1 MKNEGCKMKN
11 SMTAAVVF
19 VCTAVACLPHT
30 VCAIEYTLNDLYRIA
45 LERSE
50 KVKISEEDVYIAE
63 RVKDKAMSALL
74 PKVYGTGSY
83 TRYTDTVVSGTGS
96 LIQPNEGSS
105 YGARLEQMMSMG
117 GREIISYRISK
128 DGVEKSKY
136 DLYALKEGYTIKVA
150 AVYYDVLRADKL
162 VEISQAAVDRL
173 TKHRNAAQTR
183 LKVGEVTKTAVFRAE
198 AELSGAQSDL
208 IKSQNFLKYTK
219 ALLARIVGIEG
230 EYGVKDEESEDSK
243 LKFDW
248 KNPASS
254 IQYRESDFTLN
265 RCQPLTAEC
274 LKEIADNERAELKS
288 ADLLKKMANS
298 QITYAR
304 GANWPTV
311 SVEGTYAKKYESPQ
325 TMSLINENIYGG
337 VRISFPFFEG
347 GLRNAEIK
355 EAVSKARQ
363 ADFSQSDLKKS
374 IGIEVDGAYLD
385 YITQRGVL
393 KSLEDQYVF
402 ANDNYN
408 AVSKQF
414 DFGLANSVDVMD
426 ANTLLVTAERQLA
439 DSVYNYQLA
448 ILRVKRTTGTLLKTV
463 INNDAKGQ
471 VPGARGQSL
480 KPQALSNP

>member
-1 MKNEGCKMKN
+1 MRRRITIIKILAVLG
-11 SMTAAVVF
+11 VVF
-19 VCTAVACLPHT
+19 CMYSYSPAV
-30 VCAIEYTLNDLYRIA
+30 EYTLNDLYRIA

-63 RVKDKAMSALL
+63 RGKDKAMSALL

-83 TRYTDTVVSGTGS
+83 TRYTDTAVSSTGS
-96 LIQPNEGSS
+96 LNQPNEGLS
-105 YGARLEQMMSMG
+105 YGARLEQAMSMG
-117 GREIISYRISK
+117 GREITSYRISK

-136 DLYALKEGYTIKVA
+136 DLYAIKEGYTINVA
-150 AVYYDVLRADKL
+150 TVYYDVLRAKKL
-162 VEISQAAVDRL
+162 AEISQAAVDRL

-288 ADLLKKMANS
+288 ADLQKKIANS
-298 QITYAR
+298 QITYAK

-311 SVEGTYAKKYESPQ
+311 SIEGTYVKKDESPP
-325 TMSLINENIYGG
+325 TMGLINENIYGG

-355 EAVSKARQ
+355 EAMSKARQ

-426 ANTLLVTAERQLA
+426 ANALLVTAERQLA
-439 DSVYNYQLA
+439 DSVYSYQLS

-463 INNDAKGQ
+463 INNDARGQGSKGQ
-471 VPGARGQSL
+471 
-480 KPQALSNP
+480 

>member
-1 MKNEGCKMKN
+1 M
-11 SMTAAVVF
+11 
-19 VCTAVACLPHT
+19 CTAMRVFA
-30 VCAIEYTLNDLYRIA
+30 VEYTLGDLYRIA

-50 KVKISEEDVYIAE
+50 KVKIFEEDVYIAE
-63 RVKDKAMSALL
+63 RGKDKAMSALL
-74 PKVYGTGSY
+74 PKVYGTGGY
-83 TRYTDTVVSGTGS
+83 TRYTDTAMASTGS
-96 LIQPNEGSS
+96 LIQPNEATS
-105 YGARLEQMMSMG
+105 YGARLEQAMSVG
-117 GREIISYRISK
+117 GREITSFKMSK
-128 DGVEKSKY
+128 EGVEKSKY
-136 DLYALKEGYTIKVA
+136 DLYATKEGYIINVA
-150 AVYYDVLRADKL
+150 SGYFDVLRAKKL
-162 VEISQAAVDRL
+162 AEISQAAVDRL

-208 IKSQNFLKYTK
+208 IKSANLLKFRK
-219 ALLARIVGIEG
+219 AFLARVVGIEG
-230 EYGVKDEESEDSK
+230 EYEVKDEESEDSK

-248 KNPASS
+248 KNPSSS

-265 RCQPLTAEC
+265 GCRPLTAEC
-274 LKEIADNERAELKS
+274 LKEIANNERAELKS
-288 ADLLKKMANS
+288 ADLQKKIAND
-298 QITYAR
+298 QITYAK

-311 SVEGTYAKKYESPQ
+311 TVEGTYSKRDESPP
-325 TMSLINENIYGG
+325 TSSLINENIYGG

-355 EAVSKARQ
+355 EAMSKARQ
-363 ADFSQSDLKKS
+363 ADYAQSDLKKS
-374 IGIEVDGAYLD
+374 IDIEVDGVYLD

-448 ILRVKRTTGTLLKTV
+448 ILRLKRTTGTLLKTAFS
-463 INNDAKGQ
+463 DSTKGQGAKGSRDQ
-471 VPGARGQSL
+471 GFKWPSD
-480 KPQALSNP
+480 